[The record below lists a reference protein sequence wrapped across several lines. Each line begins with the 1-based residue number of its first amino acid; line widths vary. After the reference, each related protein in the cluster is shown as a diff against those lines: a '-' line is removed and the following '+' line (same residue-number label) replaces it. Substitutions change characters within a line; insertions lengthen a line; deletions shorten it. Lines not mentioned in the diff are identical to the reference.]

1 MSQGPSFF
9 QHILAEANNVP
20 ALWQEE
26 VCKSPVTAFSELI
39 LYTVGPGRGRKGKR
53 VGGGGRRGGRGRR
66 GLRKRRER
74 LRGRREGERKKER
87 EEF

>member
-39 LYTVGPGRGRKGKR
+39 LYTQLAQ
-53 VGGGGRRGGRGRR
+53 GGGGKGR
-66 GLRKRRER
+66 EW
-74 LRGRREGERKKER
+74 EGE
-87 EEF
+87 EEEGGGVGGD